1 MEHGAVLSNFFCIQ
15 VLFKKYVNK
24 QRVYDA
30 VSH

>member
-15 VLFKKYVNK
+15 VLFKNVNK
-24 QRVYDA
+24 QRVCDA